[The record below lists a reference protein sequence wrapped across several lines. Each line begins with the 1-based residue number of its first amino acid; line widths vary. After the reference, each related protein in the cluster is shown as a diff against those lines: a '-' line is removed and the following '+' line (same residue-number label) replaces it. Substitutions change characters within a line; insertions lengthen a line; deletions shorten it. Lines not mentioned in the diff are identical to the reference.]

1 MKGGT
6 TFMVCKK
13 WSKNLE
19 NLMLCVLV
27 IMIFGARGAVKTS
40 KKIKISTFSLC
51 FSLSLSGCYDYMKI
65 KALTMHTV

>member
-1 MKGGT
+1 
-6 TFMVCKK
+6 MVCKK
-13 WSKNLE
+13 WAKNLE

-27 IMIFGARGAVKTS
+27 IMMFGAKGVVKTS
-40 KKIKISTFSLC
+40 KKRDFSTFSLS